1 MNIKAVFLDVDGTL
15 LNRNNSVPQST
26 QDAIGRL
33 REKGILTVVASG
45 RQIDSYAALP
55 VNHIRFDA
63 YIMLNGA
70 MLLDENRKIISG
82 TPMNREA
89 LDLIF
94 RLFGE
99 HRIPYALST
108 AAGRY
113 INTVDETVIRTHR
126 EIRTAV
132 PKEGKY
138 SGEDVY
144 MVEAYVPEKERPVL
158 ESLRDCCTITWWH
171 DTGTDI
177 VPKGMDKA
185 VGINQFLK
193 LHNLKKEQIIAFGD
207 AENDISMLSYAGIGV
222 AMGNAGQSVKD
233 AADYVTDT
241 SDNDG
246 IEKALKHFGLI

>member
-15 LNRNNSVPQST
+15 LDKNNTVPQST
-26 QDAIGRL
+26 QIAIEKL

-63 YIMLNGA
+63 YVMLNGA
-70 MLLDENRKIISG
+70 MLLDKNRKRISG
-82 TPMNREA
+82 TPMKREV

-99 HRIPYALST
+99 HCIPYALST

-113 INTVDETVIRTHR
+113 INAVDETVRRTHQ

-132 PKEGKY
+132 PKVGKY
-138 SGEDVY
+138 NGEDVY
-144 MVEAYVPEKERPVL
+144 MVEAYVPVKDRQFL
-158 ESLRDCCTITWWH
+158 DALRDYCTITWWH

-177 VPKGMDKA
+177 VPKGVDKA
-185 VGINQFLK
+185 TGIERFLK
-193 LHNLKKEQIIAFGD
+193 LHNLDKEQIIAFGD
-207 AENDISMLSYAGIGV
+207 AENDVSMLRYAGIGV
-222 AMGNAGQSVKD
+222 AMGNAEQSVKE